1 MSDRDLL
8 DRGIELLPIPSRLKS
23 AYHLLQSASSR
34 DSDGRPRQN
43 SSDDEEAQSDIKRG
57 LSRYGS
63 RFEGW
68 KFTIFLAFV
77 TSLIVLLFNV
87 GFLLYTAVYPRR
99 DDLDLYPT
107 EYQEAYSRGDLH
119 RANTVLYEGDC
130 AKVHRLS
137 TGFHLLVNFLST
149 ALLSASNFGMVWGY
163 SLAIFHT
170 LAVR

>member
-8 DRGIELLPIPSRLKS
+8 GRNIELLPIPSRLKS

-34 DSDGRPRQN
+34 DSDGRPREN
-43 SSDDEEAQSDIKRG
+43 SSDDEETQSNIKRG
-57 LSRYGS
+57 LSRYSS

-68 KFTIFLAFV
+68 KFTIFLAFI

-87 GFLLYTAVYPRR
+87 GFLLYTAAHPRR
-99 DDLDLYPT
+99 DDIKLYPT
-107 EYQEAYSRGDLH
+107 EYQNAYSRGLH
-119 RANTVLYEGDC
+119 GANTVLYEGDC

-149 ALLSASNFGMVWGY
+149 ALLSASNFGMV
-163 SLAIFHT
+163 
-170 LAVR
+170 